1 MNAHSDGR
9 PSQAREMVSRAA
21 GLLCCCAAAA
31 ALCVVSAGCSGM
43 RMGRGAKKVVAE
55 DFGEGRVVDISINE
69 RITGNREMLFMSTP
83 RKTLF
88 LEGYIQ
94 GVITDYLDNP
104 VQGVVVRA
112 VAVGEGAQKEETG
125 ERRSGFAGSSFDP
138 GVSDTNG
145 FYRIRFSLPLINNL
159 VDVRGRMLYSPGWE
173 QERDNLGKAY
183 EPQQKQSQFRIYYE
197 LKRARLTFTEGIRK
211 TVVAPVTSAMA
222 GGKAAP
228 VPGAGRPSV
237 EAPGGGEKPAGEG
250 GDDDLF
256 KGFGFGGP

>member
-1 MNAHSDGR
+1 MKI
-9 PSQAREMVSRAA
+9 Q
-21 GLLCCCAAAA
+21 GLLACAAAA
-31 ALCVVSAGCSGM
+31 AVLAAGTSGCAGM
-43 RMGRGAKKVVAE
+43 RMGRGGKKVVTE
-55 DFGEGRVVDISINE
+55 DFGEGRVVDVSINE
-69 RITGNREMLFMSTP
+69 RITGNREMLFMSMP

-145 FYRIRFSLPLINNL
+145 FYRIRFSLPIIDGL
-159 VDVRGRMLYSPGWE
+159 VDVRGRVLYSPGWE

-183 EPQQKQSQFRIYYE
+183 EPQMKQSQFRVYYE
-197 LKRARLTFTEGIRK
+197 LKRSRLTFTEGIRK
-211 TVVAPVTSAMA
+211 TVVAPVTSA
-222 GGKAAP
+222 GGPKSAAAP
-228 VPGAGRPSV
+228 GAAGRPAV
-237 EAPGGGEKPAGEG
+237 ESPAAAEKPAEG
-250 GDDDLF
+250 GEEDLF
-256 KGFGFGGP
+256 KGFGFGQ